1 MPSSKRAEVPGD
13 VFAKRPSALDKL
25 TGAAPAPDSDAIEQ
39 HHGEAAVRQG
49 SDTVIQQSGNTVLRQ
64 EGDAAMTR
72 VAKPAGETE
81 KTTFYLRPDQLDKL
95 DELVAAYKRQ
105 TGQRK
110 GVNRND
116 IVRRL
121 IDRADL
127 ATVIGEGRDT

>member
-1 MPSSKRAEVPGD
+1 MSAKRAQVPGE

-25 TGAAPAPDSDAIEQ
+25 TGAAP
-39 HHGEAAVRQG
+39 EA
-49 SDTVIQQSGNTVLRQ
+49 DTTPPQDGNTVMQ
-64 EGDAAMTR
+64 QN
-72 VAKPAGETE
+72 GETAAPRATGKGAGE
-81 KTTFYLRPDQLDKL
+81 KTTFYLRPDQIDKL
-95 DELVAAYKRQ
+95 DALVTSYKRH

-127 ATVIGEGRDT
+127 SLLVPGEPEEGA

>member
-1 MPSSKRAEVPGD
+1 MPAKRAQVPGE

-25 TGAAPAPDSDAIEQ
+25 TGAAPEADTTPSQDSGTAR
-39 HHGEAAVRQG
+39 RQDG
-49 SDTVIQQSGNTVLRQ
+49 NTVIQQN
-64 EGDAAMTR
+64 GDTAMRHATG
-72 VAKPAGETE
+72 KGAGE
-81 KTTFYLRPDQLDKL
+81 KTTFYLRPDQIDKL
-95 DELVAAYKRQ
+95 DELVTSYKRH

-127 ATVIGEGRDT
+127 SMLVGGVPGKDL

>member
-1 MPSSKRAEVPGD
+1 MPTKRAQVPGE

-25 TGAAPAPDSDAIEQ
+25 TGAAPEADTTPQDSTTVMR
-39 HHGEAAVRQG
+39 HNG
-49 SDTVIQQSGNTVLRQ
+49 DT
-64 EGDAAMTR
+64 AMPHTTG
-72 VAKPAGETE
+72 KGAGE
-81 KTTFYLRPDQLDKL
+81 KTTFYLRPDQIDKL
-95 DELVAAYKRQ
+95 DELVTSYKRH

-127 ATVIGEGRDT
+127 SMLVAGAPGEEL

>member
-1 MPSSKRAEVPGD
+1 MATKRAQVPGE

-25 TGAAPAPDSDAIEQ
+25 TGAAP
-39 HHGEAAVRQG
+39 EA
-49 SDTVIQQSGNTVLRQ
+49 DTTPQDINTVMRHN
-64 EGDAAMTR
+64 GDTAMPRAAGTG
-72 VAKPAGETE
+72 PGLGAGKGAGE
-81 KTTFYLRPDQLDKL
+81 KTTFYLRPDQIDKL
-95 DELVAAYKRQ
+95 DELVTSYKRH

-127 ATVIGEGRDT
+127 SMLVGGVPGEDI

>member
-25 TGAAPAPDSDAIEQ
+25 TGAAPTSTDDTAEQQRSKTVTPQDS
-39 HHGEAAVRQG
+39 
-49 SDTVIQQSGNTVLRQ
+49 NTVLPQ
-64 EGDAAMTR
+64 DGIAASPHVMKS
-72 VAKPAGETE
+72 VGETE

-95 DELVAAYKRQ
+95 DELVTAYKRH

-127 ATVIGEGRDT
+127 ATVIGEGQGP

>member
-25 TGAAPAPDSDAIEQ
+25 TGAAPTSADAVEQ
-39 HHGEAAVRQG
+39 QHGNTATRQ
-49 SDTVIQQSGNTVLRQ
+49 DGNTVLHQ
-64 EGDAAMTR
+64 SGDTASPHAMKS
-72 VAKPAGETE
+72 VGETE

-95 DELVAAYKRQ
+95 DELVAAYKRH

-127 ATVIGEGRDT
+127 ATVIGEGQGL

>member
-1 MPSSKRAEVPGD
+1 MSAKRAQVPGE

-25 TGAAPAPDSDAIEQ
+25 TGAVP
-39 HHGEAAVRQG
+39 EA
-49 SDTVIQQSGNTVLRQ
+49 DTTPSQDGNTVMRQ
-64 EGDAAMTR
+64 SGDAAARATG
-72 VAKPAGETE
+72 KGAGE
-81 KTTFYLRPDQLDKL
+81 KTTFYLRPDQIDKL
-95 DELVAAYKRQ
+95 DALVTSYKRH

-127 ATVIGEGRDT
+127 SLLVPGEPEEGA

>member
-1 MPSSKRAEVPGD
+1 MTTKRAQVPGA

-25 TGAAPAPDSDAIEQ
+25 TGAAP
-39 HHGEAAVRQG
+39 EA
-49 SDTVIQQSGNTVLRQ
+49 DTTPQDGNTVLPHN
-64 EGDAAMTR
+64 GDTALSRATGTGPR
-72 VAKPAGETE
+72 KGAGE
-81 KTTFYLRPDQLDKL
+81 KTTFYLRPDQIDKL
-95 DELVAAYKRQ
+95 DELVTAYKRH

-127 ATVIGEGRDT
+127 SMLVGDAVGEDL